1 MKRGG
6 ESLQKAFFKTQYLH
20 HYHLN
25 KHTNV
30 KKKSYNTAAQYT
42 QKMTSM
48 AGLCLQ
54 SNTSVEV
61 QPIRSK

>member
-6 ESLQKAFFKTQYLH
+6 KSLQKAFFKTQYLLH
-20 HYHLN
+20 HLN

>member
-1 MKRGG
+1 MKRGK
-6 ESLQKAFFKTQYLH
+6 KAYERRSSKQYLH